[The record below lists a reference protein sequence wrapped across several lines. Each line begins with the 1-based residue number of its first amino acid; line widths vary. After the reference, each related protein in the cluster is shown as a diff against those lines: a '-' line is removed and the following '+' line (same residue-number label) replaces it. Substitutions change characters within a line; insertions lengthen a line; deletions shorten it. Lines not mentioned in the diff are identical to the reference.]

1 MEQAEKE
8 SKTKYWNRIEYS
20 EVKKEKLANV
30 IKYYEDGKEYM
41 WIVSFEITDKNS
53 KEIIYF
59 GRQRWRIENE
69 GFNIQKNGTFDIEHI
84 YSQNYNAIK
93 AHYFFI
99 QFAHTIRQLLEK
111 GISYIIDLKMSIKEV
126 SATLIQALTQTN
138 ANLTEY
144 KKIQLRFVL
153 KLSILQK

>member
-1 MEQAEKE
+1 MEQAEEENKI
-8 SKTKYWNRIEYS
+8 KYWNKIEYS
-20 EVKKEKLANV
+20 EVKKEKRANV

-69 GFNIQKNGTFDIEHI
+69 GFNIQKNGTFDIEHV

-111 GISYIIDLKMSIKEV
+111 GIKYIVDLKMSIKEV
-126 SATLIQALTQTN
+126 SAALFLALTQTN

-153 KLSILQK
+153 KLSI

>member
-1 MEQAEKE
+1 MEQAEEEDNKI
-8 SKTKYWNRIEYS
+8 KYWNKIEYS
-20 EVKKEKLANV
+20 EVKKEKRANV
-30 IKYYEDGKEYM
+30 IKYYEDSKEYM

-69 GFNIQKNGTFDIEHI
+69 GFNIQKNGTFDIEHV

-111 GISYIIDLKMSIKEV
+111 GIKYIVDLKMSIKEV
-126 SATLIQALTQTN
+126 SAVLTLALTQLTT
-138 ANLTEY
+138 NLTEY
-144 KKIQLRFVL
+144 NKIQLRFEL
-153 KLSILQK
+153 KLSI

>member
-1 MEQAEKE
+1 MEQAEEKN
-8 SKTKYWNRIEYS
+8 KVKYWNKIEYS
-20 EVKKEKLANV
+20 EVKREKRANV

-41 WIVSFEITDKNS
+41 WMVSFEITDKNS

-69 GFNIQKNGTFDIEHI
+69 GFNIQKNGTFNIEHI

-111 GISYIIDLKMSIKEV
+111 GIKYISELKMSIKEV
-126 SATLIQALTQTN
+126 SAVLTLALTQLTT
-138 ANLTEY
+138 NLTEY
-144 KKIQLRFVL
+144 NKIQLRFEL
-153 KLSILQK
+153 KLSI

>member
-1 MEQAEKE
+1 MEQAEEKN
-8 SKTKYWNRIEYS
+8 KIKYWNKIEYS
-20 EVKKEKLANV
+20 EVKREKRVNV

-69 GFNIQKNGTFDIEHI
+69 GFNVQKNGTFDIEHV

-111 GISYIIDLKMSIKEV
+111 GIKYIVDLKMSIKEV
-126 SATLIQALTQTN
+126 SAVLTLALTQLTT
-138 ANLTEY
+138 NLTEY
-144 KKIQLRFVL
+144 NKIQLRFEL
-153 KLSILQK
+153 KLSI

>member
-20 EVKKEKLANV
+20 EVKKEKRANV

-69 GFNIQKNGTFDIEHI
+69 GFNIQKNGTFDIEHM

-111 GISYIIDLKMSIKEV
+111 GISYITDLKMSIKEV
-126 SATLIQALTQTN
+126 SATLTQALTQTI

-144 KKIQLRFVL
+144 KKIQLRYVL
-153 KLSILQK
+153 KLSI

>member
-1 MEQAEKE
+1 MEQAEEENKI
-8 SKTKYWNRIEYS
+8 KYWNKIEYS
-20 EVKKEKLANV
+20 EVKREKRANV

-69 GFNIQKNGTFDIEHI
+69 GFNVQKNGTFDIEHV

-93 AHYFFI
+93 AHYFFV

-111 GISYIIDLKMSIKEV
+111 GIKYIVDLKMSIKEV
-126 SATLIQALTQTN
+126 SAVLTLALTQLTT
-138 ANLTEY
+138 NLTEY
-144 KKIQLRFVL
+144 NKIQLRFEL
-153 KLSILQK
+153 KLSI

>member
-1 MEQAEKE
+1 MKPRMLRN
-8 SKTKYWNRIEYS
+8 KIKYWNKIEYS

-30 IKYYEDGKEYM
+30 IKYYENGKEYM
-41 WIVSFEITDKNS
+41 WIVSFEITDKNN

-69 GFNIQKNGTFDIEHI
+69 GFNIQKNETFDIEHV

-111 GISYIIDLKMSIKEV
+111 GLKYIIELKMSIKEV
-126 SATLIQALTQTN
+126 SAVLSLALTQTTT
-138 ANLTEY
+138 NLTELT
-144 KKIQLRFVL
+144 KIQLRFEL
-153 KLSILQK
+153 KLSI

>member
-1 MEQAEKE
+1 MEQAEEKN
-8 SKTKYWNRIEYS
+8 KIKYWNKIEYS
-20 EVKKEKLANV
+20 EVKREKRANV

-69 GFNIQKNGTFDIEHI
+69 GFNIQKNGTFDIEHV

-111 GISYIIDLKMSIKEV
+111 GIKYIVDLKMSIKEV
-126 SATLIQALTQTN
+126 SAVLTLALTQTN

-153 KLSILQK
+153 KLSI

>member
-1 MEQAEKE
+1 
-8 SKTKYWNRIEYS
+8 
-20 EVKKEKLANV
+20 
-30 IKYYEDGKEYM
+30 M

-69 GFNIQKNGTFDIEHI
+69 GFKIQKNVTFDIEHI

-111 GISYIIDLKMSIKEV
+111 GINYIIELKMSIKEV
-126 SATLIQALTQTN
+126 SAIFTQALTQTIQ
-138 ANLTEY
+138 NLTEY
-144 KKIQLRFVL
+144 QKIQLRFVL
-153 KLSILQK
+153 KLSI

>member
-1 MEQAEKE
+1 MEQAEEENKI
-8 SKTKYWNRIEYS
+8 KYWNKVEYS
-20 EVKKEKLANV
+20 EVKREKQANV

-69 GFNIQKNGTFDIEHI
+69 GFNIQKNGTFDIEHV

-111 GISYIIDLKMSIKEV
+111 GINYISDLKMSIKEV
-126 SATLIQALTQTN
+126 SAALFLALTQTTS
-138 ANLTEY
+138 NLTEY

-153 KLSILQK
+153 KLSI

>member
-1 MEQAEKE
+1 MKF
-8 SKTKYWNRIEYS
+8 WNNVEYY
-20 EVKKEKLANV
+20 EVKREKRANV

-69 GFNIQKNGTFDIEHI
+69 GFNIQKNGTFYIEHK
-84 YSQNYNAIK
+84 YSHNYNAIK

-99 QFAHTIRQLLEK
+99 QFAHTIRQLLEN
-111 GISYIIDLKMSIKEV
+111 GLSYIIDLKMNKKEV
-126 SATLIQALTQTN
+126 SAVLTLALTQLTT
-138 ANLTEY
+138 NLTECN
-144 KKIQLRFVL
+144 KIQLRFEL
-153 KLSILQK
+153 KLSI

>member
-1 MEQAEKE
+1 MEQAEEENKI
-8 SKTKYWNRIEYS
+8 KYWNKIEYS
-20 EVKKEKLANV
+20 EVKKEKQANV

-69 GFNIQKNGTFDIEHI
+69 GFNIQKNGTFDIEHV

-111 GISYIIDLKMSIKEV
+111 GIKYIVDLKMSIKEV
-126 SATLIQALTQTN
+126 SAALFLALTQTN

-153 KLSILQK
+153 KLSI

>member
-1 MEQAEKE
+1 MEQAEEENKI
-8 SKTKYWNRIEYS
+8 KYWNKIEYS
-20 EVKKEKLANV
+20 EVKKEKRANV

-111 GISYIIDLKMSIKEV
+111 GIKYIVDLKMSIKEV
-126 SATLIQALTQTN
+126 SAVLTLALTQLTT
-138 ANLTEY
+138 NLTEY
-144 KKIQLRFVL
+144 NKIQLRFEL
-153 KLSILQK
+153 KLSI

>member
-1 MEQAEKE
+1 MEQAEEENKI
-8 SKTKYWNRIEYS
+8 KYWNNIEYS
-20 EVKKEKLANV
+20 EVRREKRANV
-30 IKYYEDGKEYM
+30 IKYYEDDKEYM

-53 KEIIYF
+53 REIIYF

-69 GFNIQKNGTFDIEHI
+69 GFNIQKNGTFDIERV

-111 GISYIIDLKMSIKEV
+111 GIRYITELKMSIKEV
-126 SATLIQALTQTN
+126 SAVLTQALTQTTT
-138 ANLTEY
+138 NLTEY
-144 KKIQLRFVL
+144 NKIQLRFEL
-153 KLSILQK
+153 KLSI